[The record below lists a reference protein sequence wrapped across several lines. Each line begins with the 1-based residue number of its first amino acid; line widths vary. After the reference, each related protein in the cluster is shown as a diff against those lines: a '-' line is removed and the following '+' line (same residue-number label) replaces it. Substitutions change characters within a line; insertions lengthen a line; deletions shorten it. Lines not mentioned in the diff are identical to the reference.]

1 MATQMI
7 TPIVVPSL
15 ESFFRQHMEECWF
28 VDELS
33 SRLEAVNLDHWVN
46 LDSKI
51 RSLAQRQFNTPE
63 KMVEKLFGAENADE
77 FINLLLA

>member
-1 MATQMI
+1 MTTQTI
-7 TPIVVPSL
+7 APTL
-15 ESFFRQHMEECWF
+15 ESFFRRHMDECWF

-51 RSLAQRQFNTPE
+51 RSLAQRQPNTPE
-63 KMVEKLFGAENADE
+63 EVVEELFEAENADE
-77 FINLLLA
+77 FISFLLA